1 MKGTLILCCMTCA
14 LCMSCATTGNIAPQI
29 VTESVA
35 VDASISQLQTQQA
48 TSAATVEQV
57 TATVEQVA
65 TAVTTG
71 KTDKLPEQVATLKT
85 QISSLSASLKTERDK
100 TAQIQTDYSALKV
113 TAGTQLSDQSS
124 KILTQQQKIRTRNKC
139 ILILAIILFVHL
151 ICDAAVVLLKFYFH
165 KI

>member
-1 MKGTLILCCMTCA
+1 
-14 LCMSCATTGNIAPQI
+14 MSCATTGNIAPQI